1 MPRLIITKI
10 DTLTAVNGR
19 GNTEVI
25 IKREQGTGKRE
36 QARGNREIPII
47 KIRGFVQG
55 RIETSWL
62 TPSRFKYFYLF

>member
-25 IKREQGTGKRE
+25 IKREQGTGRRE
-36 QARGNREIPII
+36 QGNPHN
-47 KIRGFVQG
+47 
-55 RIETSWL
+55 
-62 TPSRFKYFYLF
+62 